1 MLGYVIAEQ
10 FFQQSYFSVTLSA
23 RGMVGGVGERT
34 QVGGGGYYKA
44 GDSSGELTVGKL
56 AVLSGPILGLTHYCV
71 CVCVCV

>member
-1 MLGYVIAEQ
+1 
-10 FFQQSYFSVTLSA
+10 
-23 RGMVGGVGERT
+23 MVGGVGERT

-71 CVCVCV
+71 CVCVCVCVR